1 MNQCASGHKKSG
13 RVRLKQYSKA
23 MEVKGKVHEISPVI
37 TVSDKFKKRE
47 LILEYAENPTYPE
60 YVKFE
65 AVQDK
70 VDLFDKIKVGDQVEL
85 FFNLRGRPWTDK
97 TGKTSYFNTLSV
109 WRLNAIG
116 SSESAAPEYAAPI
129 DISSA
134 PGDDDLPF

>member
-1 MNQCASGHKKSG
+1 MDI
-13 RVRLKQYSKA
+13 
-23 MEVKGKVHEISPVI
+23 KGKVHEISQVI

-70 VDLFDKIKVGDQVEL
+70 VNLFDNVKVGDQVEL

-97 TGKTSYFNTLSV
+97 TGKTSYFNTLAV
-109 WRLNAIG
+109 WRLTPLGAG
-116 SSESAAPEYAAPI
+116 DASASAPEYAAPV
-129 DISSA
+129 DITSA
-134 PGDDDLPF
+134 PDDDDLPF

>member
-1 MNQCASGHKKSG
+1 MDI
-13 RVRLKQYSKA
+13 
-23 MEVKGKVHEISPVI
+23 KGKVHEISQVI

-70 VDLFDKIKVGDQVEL
+70 VNLFDSFNVGDQVEL

-109 WRLNAIG
+109 WRASKLGGTDAN
-116 SSESAAPEYAAPI
+116 EPEYTAPI
-129 DISSA
+129 IIPADE
-134 PGDDDLPF
+134 DDDLPF

>member
-1 MNQCASGHKKSG
+1 MDI
-13 RVRLKQYSKA
+13 
-23 MEVKGKVHEISPVI
+23 KGKVHEISQVI
-37 TVSDKFKKRE
+37 TVSEKFKKRE

-70 VDLFDKIKVGDQVEL
+70 VNLFDNVNVGDQVEL

-109 WRLNAIG
+109 WRLNPLG
-116 SSESAAPEYAAPI
+116 TETSTSAAPEYAAPV
-129 DISSA
+129 DITST
-134 PGDDDLPF
+134 PEDDDLPF

>member
-1 MNQCASGHKKSG
+1 MDI
-13 RVRLKQYSKA
+13 
-23 MEVKGKVHEISPVI
+23 KGKVHEISQVI
-37 TVSDKFKKRE
+37 TVSEKFKKRE

-70 VDLFDKIKVGDQVEL
+70 VNLFDNVKVGDQVEL

-109 WRLNAIG
+109 WRLTPLGAAEA
-116 SSESAAPEYAAPI
+116 SSSSAPEYAAPV
-129 DISSA
+129 DITSA
-134 PGDDDLPF
+134 PDDDDLPF

>member
-1 MNQCASGHKKSG
+1 MDI
-13 RVRLKQYSKA
+13 
-23 MEVKGKVHEISPVI
+23 KGKVHEISQVI

-70 VDLFDKIKVGDQVEL
+70 VNLFDNVKVGDQVEL

-109 WRLNAIG
+109 WRLNPLGAET
-116 SSESAAPEYAAPI
+116 SSSSAPEYAPPV
-129 DISSA
+129 DITSA
-134 PGDDDLPF
+134 PDDDDLPF

>member
-1 MNQCASGHKKSG
+1 
-13 RVRLKQYSKA
+13 
-23 MEVKGKVHEISPVI
+23 MEVKGKVHEISQVI
-37 TVSDKFKKRE
+37 TVSEKFKKRE

-70 VDLFDKIKVGDQVEL
+70 VNLFDNIKVGDNVEL

-109 WRLNAIG
+109 WRLTPLGAAEG
-116 SSESAAPEYAAPI
+116 ASAAPEYATPV
-129 DISSA
+129 DISAA
-134 PGDDDLPF
+134 PDDADLPF